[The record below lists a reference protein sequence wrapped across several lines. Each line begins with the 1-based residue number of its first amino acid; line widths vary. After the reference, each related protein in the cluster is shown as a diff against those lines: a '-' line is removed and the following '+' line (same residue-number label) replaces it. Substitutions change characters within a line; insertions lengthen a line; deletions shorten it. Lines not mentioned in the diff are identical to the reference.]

1 MIRNTLINKLSRKV
15 AIASM
20 AVASFLLGSCS
31 PPVSMPENSEK
42 PVDILEKMNN
52 PPMISSSPVIQV
64 EENVD
69 YRYQVVATDED
80 NDELSYSLK
89 NSPEWLS
96 VNEDGLVRGTAP
108 SVDDDDKVRVE
119 VVVSD
124 GKDPVSQSYDL
135 FVRDV
140 DETTG
145 VPETNNP
152 PMITSSPVI
161 QVEEN
166 VDYGYQVVATDED
179 NDELSYSLKNSPEW
193 LSVNEDGLV
202 RGTAPSVDDDDKV
215 RVEVVVSDG
224 KDSVSQ
230 SYDLFVKDVDEP
242 IDPNATTIQGR
253 LQDSE
258 TDTGSEGEVRAYK
271 ENSDGTYTL
280 LDKDKTDAD
289 GRFTLS
295 FNEKVPN
302 FDLQARLMDGNV
314 DKSYVRTINLPG
326 ENNSDFLVRA
336 VPYTGLNG
344 NTVETDISVEQFQN
358 FIYDAVADEDE
369 GITKWNLDNLEGIEV
384 IDDNPTSNTGYFTQE
399 ELNFIEGVLTDKND
413 GRIYFNGRNVL
424 VQIDSPSTPDS
435 EKHYEIK
442 DYGEGD
448 DIAPDEGWVVVAPED
463 DIFGL
468 GHALLPGYDENGYR
482 IRGFIGLETK
492 EPEEGL
498 GDFMSGPRTLS
509 HELGHIA
516 FYYGGREF
524 PSHSSTIRM
533 SQSIISI
540 RHRIGETGCTK
551 PCFADR
557 KVGKMMYEDTFAT
570 KTPAGNIVGLEWR
583 D

>member
-1 MIRNTLINKLSRKV
+1 MARDTLIERISRKV
-15 AIASM
+15 AIAGM
-20 AVASFLLGSCS
+20 AVASFSLGSCS
-31 PPVSMPENSEK
+31 DNV
-42 PVDILEKMNN
+42 LQGANN
-52 PPMISSSPVIQV
+52 PPLQGANNPPRITSSPVTRV
-64 EENVD
+64 DENTD
-69 YRYQVVATDED
+69 YRYQAVATDED
-80 NDELSYSLK
+80 NDELFYSLK

-96 VNEDGLVRGTAP
+96 VSEDGLI
-108 SVDDDDKVRVE
+108 K
-119 VVVSD
+119 
-124 GKDPVSQSYDL
+124 
-135 FVRDV
+135 
-140 DETTG
+140 
-145 VPETNNP
+145 
-152 PMITSSPVI
+152 
-161 QVEEN
+161 
-166 VDYGYQVVATDED
+166 
-179 NDELSYSLKNSPEW
+179 
-193 LSVNEDGLV
+193 
-202 RGTAPSVDDDDKV
+202 GTAPSVDDDDKV

-230 SYDLFVKDVDEP
+230 SYGLFVRDVDEP

-258 TDTGSEGEVRAYK
+258 TDMGSEGEVRAYK
-271 ENSDGTYTL
+271 ENSDGTYAL
-280 LDKDKTDAD
+280 LDSDRTDAD

-295 FNEKVPN
+295 FNQEVPN
-302 FDLQARLMDGNV
+302 FDLQARLVDGNV

-384 IDDNPTSNTGYFTQE
+384 IDDNPTSNTGYFTPE

-413 GRIYFNGRNVL
+413 GRIYFNGRSVP

-435 EKHYEIK
+435 EKHY
-442 DYGEGD
+442 DVFVPGD
-448 DIAPDEGWVVVAPED
+448 SIRPDEGWIIVVPKENIIGV
-463 DIFGL
+463 
-468 GHALLPGYDENGYR
+468 GHAYVAINEEGYR
-482 IRGFIGLETK
+482 IGGFVALNPK
-492 EPEEGL
+492 EPEEG
-498 GDFMSGPRTLS
+498 SGGFLSHPGTVS

-516 FYYGGREF
+516 FYYGGRE
-524 PSHSSTIRM
+524 PGSHSPAVRH
-533 SQSIISI
+533 SQSITSNL
-540 RHRIGETGCTK
+540 HRIGEPECTK